1 MTKQYNDEHL
11 NHIIY
16 PTHNLLSL
24 TLVNEPDSMSV
35 PPRSLNKKVLT
46 ASSNRRRPLDISNLP
61 YDEQKKF
68 FRFDR
73 EFDRTFQ
80 ENHNKNIHLSPDQLH
95 QALDA
100 NLRNERVFMFKA
112 FMRDRASKRRDFQ

>member
-11 NHIIY
+11 NHILY

-35 PPRSLNKKVLT
+35 PPHSLNKKVLT

-73 EFDRTFQ
+73 EFERTF
-80 ENHNKNIHLSPDQLH
+80 
-95 QALDA
+95 
-100 NLRNERVFMFKA
+100 
-112 FMRDRASKRRDFQ
+112 